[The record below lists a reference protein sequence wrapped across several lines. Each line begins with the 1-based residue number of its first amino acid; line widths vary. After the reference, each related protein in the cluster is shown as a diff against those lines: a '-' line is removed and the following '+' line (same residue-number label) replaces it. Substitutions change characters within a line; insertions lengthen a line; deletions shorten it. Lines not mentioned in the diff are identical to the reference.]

1 MFAKESSK
9 EKNMFSLTTLAKV
22 CAIFVLLLLFY
33 KSVDLKKNVKKPG
46 FCMLVETSF
55 FFLLFRSTQQ
65 N

>member
-9 EKNMFSLTTLAKV
+9 EKNMFSLTTFAKV